1 MAEDEVGTIE
11 EQIRKI
17 CPSGAIGYRIQVYE
31 PTPEIY
37 PLKRSGS
44 DMYAIDPEGIEY
56 PVGVPPGDHQVIFLD
71 KNSRA
76 IKAYKNP
83 VINIEKPRT
92 KRPSATAAPKG
103 EDPKDA
109 KEAEDAASAD
119 LDAEINAA
127 AAGFNFDFSGD
138 YQKQVQD
145 HDMYRKRIRLAKE
158 ARYTGEVAELT
169 ANVTASHDEILRKII
184 QINKTQHFHEMAQI
198 SLVEGLA
205 KAYSK
210 VPKPEAPPAPPL
222 DWGSLIKTTL
232 DGVLGI
238 VQTFGGKRQEV
249 DRAAFARE
257 VAEAVKAVAKG
268 EHVGALPADR
278 VAEKADHDKRGND
291 DKRDNDK
298 RDNDKRDNDKRD
310 NDDKRDNGKR
320 DNDKRD
326 NGKRAADSS
335 EKPEADK
342 RATADQS
349 HRTEET
355 EKKKESVN
363 SYSSAWKFIRAA
375 WVGLTDQAIVQMV
388 AQPVL
393 LVAFLATLGSMAPQ
407 RPRLDRQATIY
418 LPAVRR

>member
-92 KRPSATAAPKG
+92 KRPSATAVPKG

-238 VQTFGGKRQEV
+238 VQTFGGKRHEH
-249 DRAAFARE
+249 DRAMLVRE
-257 VAEAVKAVAKG
+257 VAEAVKAVATG
-268 EHVGALPADR
+268 QHVGALP
-278 VAEKADHDKRGND
+278 D

-298 RDNDKRDNDKRD
+298 RNNDKRDNDKRD

-320 DNDKRD
+320 
-326 NGKRAADSS
+326 AADRS

-342 RATADQS
+342 RATA
-349 HRTEET
+349 EET

-363 SYSSAWKFIRAA
+363 SYSSAWKFMRAA

-393 LVAFLATLGSMAPQ
+393 LVAFLAMLGSMAPQ